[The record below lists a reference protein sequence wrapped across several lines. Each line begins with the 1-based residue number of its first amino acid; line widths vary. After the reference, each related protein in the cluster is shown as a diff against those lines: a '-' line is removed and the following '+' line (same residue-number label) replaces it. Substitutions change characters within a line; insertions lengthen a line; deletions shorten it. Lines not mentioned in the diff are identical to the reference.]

1 MQGARLRTPPSHLG
15 EAKTSAISR
24 DWTTKTLV
32 FSYHARDMRVLVA
45 DKLHPRAVEEL
56 RTLPV
61 DVLYEPELT
70 KETLEQKIPGIGI
83 LVVRSKEVTRKAI
96 ESARQLN
103 LIVRAGAETSTIDV
117 KAASERGIF
126 VANCPGK
133 NSSAV
138 AELVFGL
145 LIALDRRIPDAVTSL
160 RHGKWERLE
169 FGKAEGILGKTLGI
183 AGLGAI
189 GRDVACRAKAFGLH
203 PIAWSKNLTP
213 ARAAE
218 HGVGFC
224 SSLEELAARSDILTL
239 HLALNERSRLCVN
252 QKIFQLLP
260 KRAIFINCAR
270 PDLVDYQAMQDAIRD
285 RGLRVGIDVIP
296 DEPRG
301 TKEVARDLFTLP
313 PSPTGG
319 FLYATPHIA
328 ASTDQ
333 AQLAIATETV
343 RVIRS
348 FLLHGTVPNVQNV
361 MNLSNARFQ
370 MVIRMLDKVGTLANV
385 LAVIKRHGINVEE
398 VTNTVFDGGSASCAK
413 LRVVSRPSEACFH
426 EIRAFEEVLH
436 VDIVPLPNLA

>member
-1 MQGARLRTPPSHLG
+1 MCA
-15 EAKTSAISR
+15 A
-24 DWTTKTLV
+24 
-32 FSYHARDMRVLVA
+32 MRVLVA

-61 DVLYEPELT
+61 DVLYEPEVT
-70 KETLEQKIPGIGI
+70 KETLESKIPGVGI

-117 KAASERGIF
+117 KAASERGIY

-138 AELVFGL
+138 AELVFGF
-145 LIALDRRIPDAVTSL
+145 IVALDRRIPDAVASL
-160 RHGKWERLE
+160 RSGKWERLE
-169 FGKAEGILGKTLGI
+169 YGKAEGLLGKTIGI
-183 AGLGAI
+183 AGVGAI
-189 GRDVACRAKAFGLH
+189 GRDVASRAKAFGLH

-218 HGVGFC
+218 LGVGYC
-224 SSLEELAARSDILTL
+224 SSLEELASKSDILTV
-239 HLALNERSRLCVN
+239 HLALNERTRQCINRKL
-252 QKIFQLLP
+252 FELMP
-260 KRAIFINCAR
+260 KRAMFINCAR
-270 PDLVDYQAMQDAIRD
+270 PDLVDYEAMQDAIKN
-285 RGLRVGIDVIP
+285 RGLRVAIDVVP
-296 DEPRG
+296 NEPRG
-301 TKEVARDLFTLP
+301 KKEIAPDLFTLTT
-313 PSPTGG
+313 PSSTGG

-348 FLLHGTVPNVQNV
+348 FLLEGTVPNVQNV

-398 VTNTVFDGGSASCAK
+398 VTNTVFEGGGASCAK